1 MRCSKCAIALEQ
13 TASRAASARVA
24 RRDGHP
30 WQVMWMN
37 PAAAQQG
44 PEGVTASTQDAGA
57 PA

>member
-1 MRCSKCAIALEQ
+1 MY
-13 TASRAASARVA
+13 SRGFFDL
-24 RRDGHP
+24 DGHP

-44 PEGVTASTQDAGA
+44 REGVTASTQDAGA